1 MVPNRGSLRNP
12 GASSSSEYR
21 LVTVG
26 RRIAVIESGGKE
38 LWQVAE
44 RNFVH
49 AGCGHG
55 PVIWNDQSAWCAC
68 WNYSDRSILLKLSNR

>member
-21 LVTVG
+21 LVTVS

-49 AGCGHG
+49 PGCGPAPAQAMAG
-55 PVIWNDQSAWCAC
+55 YPERPVGLV
-68 WNYSDRSILLKLSNR
+68 RLLELQ